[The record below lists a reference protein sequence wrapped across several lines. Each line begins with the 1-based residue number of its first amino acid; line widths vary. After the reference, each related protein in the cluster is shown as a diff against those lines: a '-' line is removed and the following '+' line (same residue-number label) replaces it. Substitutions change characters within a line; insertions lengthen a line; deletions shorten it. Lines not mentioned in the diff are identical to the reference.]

1 MGDDG
6 QRRTPIVPANIDEFN
21 KAAGLILTQL
31 YAALPGRI
39 DIDRP
44 DIAKAFG
51 VDESH
56 TLPSCRALGALL
68 SQTMEWLVMERVHSQ
83 FRLESGTRSY
93 F

>member
-1 MGDDG
+1 MLITLLRRRSC
-6 QRRTPIVPANIDEFN
+6 QRLPLL
-21 KAAGLILTQL
+21 KAVKAKQSSK
-31 YAALPGRI
+31 
-39 DIDRP
+39 

-83 FRLESGTRSY
+83 FRLESGTL
-93 F
+93 